1 MLKLT
6 SQIYARLYAKGL
18 KGHCLNLY
26 FWLYGKNI
34 VGKKT
39 TVYYTDFIKWF
50 RRTTKKEKGSIS
62 DRQASR
68 CFYQLQELGFAE
80 VKCRNFGRFEIVL
93 YDYLFVLGLESQ
105 SSTKKT
111 EKAKSQDEEPVSD
124 TSKKTVSERTRQQQ
138 LITTDKICRTAGIK
152 FDKPD
157 LPKIARYGVEC
168 VTEAIEMFKERSL
181 TSVIKNPEGWVRR
194 CLQCGWYK
202 NWQKSLVPKK
212 PIEEFI
218 KLRDYLLENLGTL
231 PA

>member
-1 MLKLT
+1 MTEYTVRQGFVVFVGNNVYTGGDRVELT
-6 SQIYARLYAKGL
+6 DELYRLYKGRL
-18 KGHCLNLY
+18 EGS
-26 FWLYGKNI
+26 G
-34 VGKKT
+34 
-39 TVYYTDFIKWF
+39 
-50 RRTTKKEKGSIS
+50 RAGSI
-62 DRQASR
+62 
-68 CFYQLQELGFAE
+68 
-80 VKCRNFGRFEIVL
+80 
-93 YDYLFVLGLESQ
+93 
-105 SSTKKT
+105 KKT
-111 EKAKSQDEEPVSD
+111 EKAKSQDEELVSD
-124 TSKKTVSERTRQQQ
+124 TPQNTVSERTRQQQ